1 MNFKHERVLESLSIG
16 DVMVT
21 TIHSNGYGGIRI
33 ELSEEGIMDKFD
45 NRKLV
50 KYMSTVL
57 SQEDA
62 IRLRDNLNKQFPLN
76 KV

>member
-1 MNFKHERVLESLSIG
+1 MNFKHERVLESLSTG

-21 TIHSNGYGGIRI
+21 TIHSNGWGGIRI
-33 ELSEEGIMDKFD
+33 ELAEEEVFHH
-45 NRKLV
+45 NSRQLV

-62 IRLRDNLNKQFPLN
+62 IRLRDDLLNHYPLE
-76 KV
+76 